1 MEWPD
6 TWYWSLTWVSWSL
19 ILATLMSGYTTI
31 TSSTT
36 KHQTWII
43 VINFIS
49 VVTIGDCWHC
59 YHKDSNGQTWPGIR
73 HSLLIRGSSKI
84 FVNHRVFVPS
94 GVCLDNSALW
104 ELGWPGCL
112 MIYETASRN
121 YSAPAPSLGSHWDVS
136 LVTAPHHI
144 CTQLWEPATL
154 LLAESCCTGLWL
166 VNDGPLTS

>member
-1 MEWPD
+1 MLLLRAGLWHILVPADFQPHQWPEGGV

-19 ILATLMSGYTTI
+19 ILATLISGYTTI

-73 HSLLIRGSSKI
+73 HSLLIMGSSKI
-84 FVNHRVFVPS
+84 FVNHRGFVPS

-104 ELGWPGCL
+104 EYGRGEVTRLSDDIWDCFMKLFLLQLLHLGPTEMC
-112 MIYETASRN
+112 
-121 YSAPAPSLGSHWDVS
+121 H
-136 LVTAPHHI
+136 
-144 CTQLWEPATL
+144 
-154 LLAESCCTGLWL
+154 
-166 VNDGPLTS
+166 